1 MKVLIGKYKYDWDTY
16 RLLTWLRPVIKSR
29 VMYNNLVEKVD
40 KYLPFVQPML
50 NVVNRFNKTVHY
62 VRIDDHDLWSADTT
76 LAYIILPVLKKLNKQ
91 KRGAPSVDDD
101 DVPENI
107 RSNVAPADK
116 EFDVDKNHFNR
127 WDWVMNEMIWTFE
140 QIADDRALDKFFK
153 GNNDLEFV
161 ETENGLFELVKGDK
175 HTREFDKEGYVKYDE
190 RINNGLR
197 LFGKYYRGLWD

>member
-16 RLLTWLRPVIKSR
+16 RLLTWLRPVVKSR
-29 VMYNNLVEKVD
+29 VKYNNIVEKVD

-50 NVVNRFNKTVHY
+50 DVVNRFNKSIHY
-62 VRIDDHDLWSADTT
+62 VRIEDHDLWSADTT

-91 KRGAPSVDDD
+91 KRGAPSVDDE

-107 RSNVAPADK
+107 RSNVAPAGN
-116 EFDVDKNHFNR
+116 EYDVDKNHFNR
-127 WDWVMNEMIWTFE
+127 WDWVMNEMIWAFE
-140 QIADDRALDKFFK
+140 QIVDDRALDKFFK
-153 GNNDLEFV
+153 GDNDLDFV
-161 ETENGLFELVKGDK
+161 ETENGLFQLVKGDK
-175 HTREFDKEGYVKYDE
+175 HTREFDKEGYVKHDE